1 MVLQTGPPAQ
11 LRCTPVTTRRSIA
24 APAGLLF
31 AGSLLVSLAG
41 AGLWYDRQAESVTA
55 QAMQFL
61 DRDLAREGW
70 SAEVRQIAAWA
81 IQENDHAGLPFVVI
95 DQARGRVFAF
105 DAKGR
110 LAGSTPI
117 LRSPDWVD
125 DGAPPGRFVADTR
138 RSARGGAIIW
148 ANGRDT
154 LSLLAAPP
162 TWKRRPVAVHY
173 HGGHPHGRSL
183 HVTGE
188 FYRQHLQAFRQH
200 AGVAYV
206 LPGTLEMRRSL
217 RVYASAR
224 GDPHETRSTA

>member
-1 MVLQTGPPAQ
+1 MKN
-11 LRCTPVTTRRSIA
+11 RRSIA
-24 APAGLLF
+24 APAGLVF

-41 AGLWYDRQAESVTA
+41 IGIWSDREAESVTEA
-55 QAMQFL
+55 ALNLL

-70 SAEVRQIAAWA
+70 SAEVRQVTAWA
-81 IQENDHAGLPFVVI
+81 IRENDHAGLPFVVI

-117 LRSPDWVD
+117 LRSPEWAD

-138 RSARGGAIIW
+138 RSGHAGAIVW
-148 ANGRDT
+148 ANEHDT
-154 LSLLAAPP
+154 VSLLAAPP
-162 TWKRRPVAVHY
+162 AWKRQPVAVQY
-173 HGGHPHGRSL
+173 HAGRVHGRSL

-188 FYRQHLQAFRQH
+188 FYDQHLQAFRQQ

-206 LPGTLEMRRSL
+206 LPGTLEMRRSQ
-217 RVYASAR
+217 RVYAGA
-224 GDPHETRSTA
+224 PATRRDTGSIA

>member
-1 MVLQTGPPAQ
+1 M
-11 LRCTPVTTRRSIA
+11 
-24 APAGLLF
+24 F

-41 AGLWYDRQAESVTA
+41 AGLWYDRHAAAAVA
-55 QAMQFL
+55 DAMTFL

-70 SAEVRQIAAWA
+70 SAEVRQVTAWA

-110 LAGSTPI
+110 LAGSTAI
-117 LRSPDWVD
+117 LRSPEWAD

-138 RSARGGAIIW
+138 RSGHANAIVW
-148 ANGRDT
+148 ANERDT

-162 TWKRRPVAVHY
+162 AWKRQPVAVQY
-173 HGGHPHGRSL
+173 HGRHAHGRTL

-188 FYRQHLQAFRQH
+188 FYRRHLQAFRQQ

-206 LPGTLEMRRSL
+206 LPGTLEMRRNL
-217 RVYASAR
+217 RVYAHLR
-224 GDPHETRSTA
+224 GNTRSTA

>member
-1 MVLQTGPPAQ
+1 MK
-11 LRCTPVTTRRSIA
+11 RRRSIA
-24 APAGLLF
+24 APAGLAF
-31 AGSLLVSLAG
+31 AGTLLVSLASVG
-41 AGLWYDRQAESVTA
+41 MWYDHQAESITA
-55 QAMQFL
+55 QAMNFL

-70 SAEVRQIAAWA
+70 SAEVRQVTAWA
-81 IQENDHAGLPFVVI
+81 IRENDHAGLPFVVI

-117 LRSPDWVD
+117 LRSPEWAD

-138 RSARGGAIIW
+138 RSGHAGAIVW
-148 ANGRDT
+148 ANERDT

-162 TWKRRPVAVHY
+162 AWKRQPVAVQY
-173 HGGHPHGRSL
+173 HGRQAHSRAL

-188 FYRQHLQAFRQH
+188 FYRRHLQVFRQH

-206 LPGTLEMRRSL
+206 LPGTLEMRRTL
-217 RVYASAR
+217 RLYAAAR
-224 GDPHETRSTA
+224 GTPEDTRSTTA

>member
-1 MVLQTGPPAQ
+1 M
-11 LRCTPVTTRRSIA
+11 PVTIRRSIA
-24 APAGLLF
+24 APASLLF
-31 AGSLLVSLAG
+31 AGILLVALTG
-41 AGLWYDRQAESVTA
+41 VGMWYDRQTASATA
-55 QAMQFL
+55 QALNFL

-70 SAEVRQIAAWA
+70 SSDVRQIAAWA

-117 LRSPDWVD
+117 LRSPEWDE
-125 DGAPPGRFVADTR
+125 DGAPPGRFVADKR
-138 RSARGGAIIW
+138 RSARVSAIVW
-148 ANGRDT
+148 ANERHT

-162 TWKRRPVAVHY
+162 AWKGQPVPVQY
-173 HGGHPHGRSL
+173 RHGHGHGRAL
-183 HVTGE
+183 HVTSE
-188 FYRQHLQAFRQH
+188 FYRAHLQAFRRN

-217 RVYASAR
+217 RLYVDVRAEHDY
-224 GDPHETRSTA
+224 TRSTT

>member
-1 MVLQTGPPAQ
+1 M
-11 LRCTPVTTRRSIA
+11 
-24 APAGLLF
+24 F
-31 AGSLLVSLAG
+31 AGSLLISLAG
-41 AGLWYDRQAESVTA
+41 VGIWYDRQAESTTA
-55 QAMQFL
+55 EALNFL
-61 DRDLAREGW
+61 DRELAREGW

-117 LRSPDWVD
+117 LRNPEWAD
-125 DGAPPGRFVADTR
+125 DGAAPGRFVADTR
-138 RSARGGAIIW
+138 RSGRAGAIVW
-148 ANGRDT
+148 ANERDT
-154 LSLLAAPP
+154 LSVLAAPP
-162 TWKRRPVAVHY
+162 AWKRQPEPVQY
-173 HGGHPHGRSL
+173 HRSHGHGRSL

-206 LPGTLEMRRSL
+206 LPGTLDIRPGR
-217 RVYASAR
+217 RVYAAA
-224 GDPHETRSTA
+224 GGTPHHTRTAA